1 MPRTCLGWLFL
12 VAALA
17 KFKEPNCK
25 KYPQLCADTSGYV
38 VVLDAGS
45 TGTRVHVFNYEYRKL
60 ETRRFPLIVSPPL
73 TLPTEIATAA
83 NKPGLSSFVHHTE
96 GIPRKLDELLR
107 HAADALL
114 LHNPDV
120 ELKQVPLYLDATA
133 GLRELH
139 DRDRDEVMAAT
150 REHLQKQSVFAV
162 TRDEQVRVLSGE
174 EEGAFGWLALNQLQ
188 AEISPDPHTTFG
200 ALDFGGASMQ
210 IAFVPHETS
219 ILAGIFPMHFGG
231 SVQGPIHLY
240 SHSFNG
246 FGKVVAFQRAT
257 RVLLSGQGQKKPQE
271 VKHPCM
277 PTGLTWH
284 VDFNDFGVSINKS
297 NPERAEGPLK
307 LVGTGDFDGC
317 YALTTPLFDKDTEC
331 FLPPCSMM
339 GVYQPAL
346 NGTKFVLFGQY
357 ARLKQWEVLPLLQK
371 GVPLLKALQI
381 QLPRL
386 CSLPLETQVELFGGS
401 SMRHG
406 PSCWMATWLFAM
418 LRDGLGFSV
427 HGYPHLD
434 VVPSCCDH
442 TLGHA
447 TYEIN
452 FFPYQVSRSSYMS
465 LAAKQLHLDEL
476 GDLASPKEWNAV
488 ALAILSAFSGACTVL
503 LVQLPMKTWRSRR
516 SRGSGKGIAEPLL
529 QAV

>member
-1 MPRTCLGWLFL
+1 MLARTSLGWLFL
-12 VAALA
+12 SIALA
-17 KFKEPNCK
+17 KFEEPNCK

-45 TGTRVHVFNYEYRKL
+45 TGTRIHVFNYEYRKL
-60 ETRRFPLIVSPPL
+60 EPRRFPLIVSPPL
-73 TLPTEIATAA
+73 TLPTEIATAK
-83 NKPGLSSFVHHTE
+83 NTPGLSAFVHHTE
-96 GIPRKLDELLR
+96 GIPRKLDELLQ

-120 ELKQVPLYLDATA
+120 QLKQVPLYLGATA

-139 DRDRDEVMAAT
+139 DRDRDEVMKAA
-150 REHLQKQSVFAV
+150 RDHLRKQSIFAV

-174 EEGAFGWLALNQLQ
+174 EEGAFGWLALNHLQ
-188 AEISPDPHTTFG
+188 AEISPDPHTTYG

-210 IAFVPHETS
+210 IAFVPQETS

-246 FGKVVAFQRAT
+246 YGSVVAFQRAT
-257 RVLLSGQGQKKPQE
+257 RVLLYGEGHKKPQE
-271 VKHPCM
+271 LKHPCM

-284 VDFNDFGVSINKS
+284 VDFNDFGVSINKT
-297 NPERAEGPLK
+297 NPERQEGPLK

-317 YALTTPLFDKDTEC
+317 YALTTSLFDKDTPC
-331 FLPPCSMM
+331 FLPPCPMM
-339 GVYQPAL
+339 GVYQPKL
-346 NGTKFVLFGQY
+346 NGTKFILFGQY
-357 ARLKQWEVLPLLQK
+357 DRLEEWEVLPLVQK
-371 GVPLLKALQI
+371 GVPLLKAMEV
-381 QLPRL
+381 QLPRI

-401 SMRHG
+401 TMKHG
-406 PSCWMATWLFAM
+406 PDCWMATWLFAM

-427 HGYPHLD
+427 QGYPQLN

-452 FFPYQVSRSSYMS
+452 FFPYKVSRSSYMS

-476 GDLASPKEWNAV
+476 GDFDSPESDKTVSKTILAAF
-488 ALAILSAFSGACTVL
+488 AGASAVL
-503 LVQLPMKTWRSRR
+503 LVQLPIRAWHYRR
-516 SRGSGKGIAEPLL
+516 GGIAEPLL